1 MVLCQYL
8 SIFAGLFCRMESRE
22 KCEQIISI
30 FNNRALP
37 GSQQPLVVKFAD
49 GGEIRKKLQFH
60 GLLRSFLIFFAS
72 FPALFA
78 LLCIVP

>member
-1 MVLCQYL
+1 
-8 SIFAGLFCRMESRE
+8 MESRE

-49 GGEIRKKLQFH
+49 GGETETLTVSDWGIENKSFYFGTLQLSYH
-60 GLLRSFLIFFAS
+60 
-72 FPALFA
+72 
-78 LLCIVP
+78 